1 MYNVVLVSGVQEALV
16 YFGSSWANTRLL
28 EIPPCPLQGVTEALY
43 NLSNVDFSLA
53 SPSWVLASQ
62 FIFYQTFPDVF

>member
-53 SPSWVLASQ
+53 SPS
-62 FIFYQTFPDVF
+62 